1 MFENESSESDLSE
14 QMWTSREKVIRN
26 LPDSSLAK
34 LIGETAKSAAASVNN
49 SLNMVDITIDEAKNP
64 EFEANFRKVTF
75 SLCYHILYIQIYLST
90 VFIFRS
96 KLHPL
101 IFYRKSAL
109 IVILH

>member
-75 SLCYHILYIQIYLST
+75 SALLSYKLYSNL
-90 VFIFRS
+90 
-96 KLHPL
+96 L
-101 IFYRKSAL
+101 IDYFY
-109 IVILH
+109 I